1 MDYIE
6 AVDIKILLF
15 LIEHVHNPIID
26 HILYFFTTI
35 GNKGLVWII
44 ISVIMFI
51 KRSTRKTGII
61 MLFALLLGLILGEII
76 LKPTV
81 GRLRP
86 FLKYE
91 GFESVISNLSPN
103 SFPSG
108 HTTSSFAA
116 STVIFI
122 KKIKFRMFYIILAF
136 LIAFSRIYFTVHYPS
151 DIVGGIILGLIC
163 AYASTQIEKKV
174 YNDKF
179 IKSLYI

>member
-6 AVDIKILLF
+6 ALDIEILFF
-15 LIEHVHNPIID
+15 LIEYVQNPILD
-26 HILYFFTTI
+26 CILYFLTTI

-44 ISVIMFI
+44 ISLIMI
-51 KRSTRKTGII
+51 VKGSTRKTGIT
-61 MLFALLLGLILGEII
+61 MLLALLLGLIFGEII

-91 GFESVISNLSPN
+91 GLESVIFNLGSN

-116 STVIFI
+116 SMVLFI
-122 KKIKFRMFYIILAF
+122 NNIKFRKFYIVLAF
-136 LIAFSRIYFTVHYPS
+136 LIAFSRIYFTLHYPS
-151 DIVGGIILGLIC
+151 DILGGIILGLIC
-163 AYASTQIEKKV
+163 AYLAAQIERIV
-174 YNDKF
+174 YKNK
-179 IKSLYI
+179 YI

>member
-1 MDYIE
+1 
-6 AVDIKILLF
+6 
-15 LIEHVHNPIID
+15 
-26 HILYFFTTI
+26 
-35 GNKGLVWII
+35 
-44 ISVIMFI
+44 
-51 KRSTRKTGII
+51 

-91 GFESVISNLSPN
+91 GFESVIPNLSPN

-163 AYASTQIEKKV
+163 AYASTQIEKKS
-174 YNDKF
+174 
-179 IKSLYI
+179 I